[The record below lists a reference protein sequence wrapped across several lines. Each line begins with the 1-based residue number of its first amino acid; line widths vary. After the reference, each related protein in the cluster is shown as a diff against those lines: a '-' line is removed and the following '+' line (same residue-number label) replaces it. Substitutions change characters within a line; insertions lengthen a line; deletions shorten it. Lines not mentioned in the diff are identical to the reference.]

1 VRSANCL
8 KNDNIIYIGDLLMVV
23 VGLPVGLQSA
33 IAFMWVGVVSSLP
46 ASLGMAKAFGDGEL
60 EAYWRYLES
69 FRNTSRKS
77 LKSVW
82 AGASLVSLVLG
93 AVALLLS

>member
-1 VRSANCL
+1 MPFYALFVALLGFSPV
-8 KNDNIIYIGDLLMVV
+8 IGALVGTV
-23 VGLPVGLQSA
+23 VGLPVSLQSA

-46 ASLGMAKAFGDGEL
+46 ASLCLAKAFGDDEL

-77 LKSVW
+77 LKSLW
-82 AGASLVSLVLG
+82 AGVSLVSLVVG
-93 AVALLLS
+93 VVAL